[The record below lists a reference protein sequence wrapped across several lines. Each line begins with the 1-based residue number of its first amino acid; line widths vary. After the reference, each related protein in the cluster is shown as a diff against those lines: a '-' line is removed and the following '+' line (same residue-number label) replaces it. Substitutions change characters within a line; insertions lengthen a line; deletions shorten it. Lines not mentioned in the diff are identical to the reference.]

1 MENDCV
7 VSFKSKKETPLTRD
21 ESLTIAALRLT
32 FISEMHFLQYGLEKI
47 VSVVNSGF
55 FEIEGGNFA
64 CAFCTH
70 EEKANVLLDQDIRLS
85 NNIHKEISPNC
96 PQQAQSSLS
105 SNHASVEKE
114 LDLATCFDYKRES
127 HRRISFL
134 QYALP
139 WVCPVDFDELAA
151 AGFYYMGPKDN
162 VICFFCRVQIKGWER
177 DDKADTEHKRWS
189 PSCPMVTKEP
199 NMLNVPLTEEL
210 EYSKEAEKCRKNIL
224 ACENALVNARS
235 GHCLLSEEELNS
247 LLGASKYPEK
257 RALEERLKTFNA
269 WPLSIRQTPDS
280 LASAGF
286 YSVGDGDKVLCFH
299 CGLGLMDFAP
309 TDDPFEEHA
318 KWNPICTYVILE
330 KGMDFV
336 KGSLRNIS
344 IVGKTVN
351 QEIIKK

>member
-1 MENDCV
+1 MENGCS
-7 VSFKSKKETPLTRD
+7 VSFKSNKETPLTRD
-21 ESLTIAALRLT
+21 ESLTLATLRLT

-70 EEKANVLLDQDIRLS
+70 EEKANVLLDHDIRHS
-85 NNIHKEISPNC
+85 NIIHKEISPNC
-96 PQQAQSSLS
+96 PHQAHS
-105 SNHASVEKE
+105 SNDASTEKE

-139 WVCPVDFDELAA
+139 WVCTVDFGELAA
-151 AGFYYMGPKDN
+151 AGFYYMGPEDN
-162 VICFFCRVQIKGWER
+162 VICFFCRVQIKGWET

-199 NMLNVPLTEEL
+199 TLCNVPLTEEL
-210 EYSKEAEKCRKNIL
+210 EYSQEAEKCLKNLL
-224 ACENALVNARS
+224 ACENARVNMRS
-235 GHCLLSEEELNS
+235 GHCLLSEEEINS

-257 RALEERLKTFNA
+257 QAHEERLKTFNA
-269 WPLSIRQTPDS
+269 WPLSVRQTPES

-299 CGLGLMDFAP
+299 CGLGIMDFAP

-336 KGSLRNIS
+336 KGSLRKNS
-344 IVGKTVN
+344 IVEKTGN
-351 QEIIKK
+351 QGIIKK